1 MLSVSALS
9 GAAGSPTSSP
19 VVARAA
25 QRALDRFGPSSIIGG
40 QKPPSVFVVYTARGT
55 FSSMPHVE
63 PHTNGVTPTVADYV
77 RAAQQVNPIQRP
89 ISLNA
94 SARNVPSQI
103 AYNNQGQLVHKT
115 VLFQNGTNYQYATG
129 RQLLI

>member
-9 GAAGSPTSSP
+9 GAAGSPTSAP
-19 VVARAA
+19 VIAQAA
-25 QRALDRFGPSSIIGG
+25 QRALSRFGPSSIVGS

-55 FSSMPHVE
+55 FSGMPHVE
-63 PHTNGVTPTVADYV
+63 PSNGVTPSVADYIK
-77 RAAQQVNPIQRP
+77 AFQINPIQRP
-89 ISLNA
+89 TSVNF
-94 SARNVPSQI
+94 SARNVPAAI

-115 VLFQNGTNYQYATG
+115 VLFQSGTNYQYATG

>member
-9 GAAGSPTSSP
+9 GAAGSPTSAP
-19 VVARAA
+19 VIAQAA
-25 QRALDRFGPSSIIGG
+25 QRALDRFGPSSIIGS

-55 FSSMPHVE
+55 FSSAPHVE
-63 PHTNGVTPTVADYV
+63 PLTNGVTPTVADYV
-77 RAAQQVNPIQRP
+77 RAAQTNPIVRP
-89 ISLNA
+89 TSVNY